1 MFSGI
6 VGGKFP
12 PSAGFERNPVIGQ
25 CGCPPGLLPARRK
38 GGAIGMQAWTAFYTV
53 IGGASAALLG
63 LLFIAISVNAAAT
76 MGPGQENSRLRA
88 EQAFQNYLVVL
99 MVALLSL
106 FPEISIAT
114 FGRVSLMVTAVW
126 IAWVFVRLWQMIASP
141 GSLVTRW
148 IVLRGHVSTLIGF
161 GMLIVAAL
169 RMALGGQDERDW
181 FAAATIVL
189 LFSAITVS
197 WDFLIGIAR
206 TEARSKT

>member
-1 MFSGI
+1 
-6 VGGKFP
+6 
-12 PSAGFERNPVIGQ
+12 
-25 CGCPPGLLPARRK
+25 
-38 GGAIGMQAWTAFYTV
+38 MQAWTAFYSV

-63 LLFIAISVNAAAT
+63 LLFIAISVNAVAT
-76 MGPGQENSRLRA
+76 MGPGQDNSRLRA

-106 FPEISIAT
+106 FPDISIAT
-114 FGRVSLMVTAVW
+114 FGKVSLLVTAVW

-141 GSLVTRW
+141 GSLATRW
-148 IVLRGHVSTLIGF
+148 TVLRGHISSLIGF
-161 GMLIVAAL
+161 GMLTVAAV
-169 RMALGGQDERDW
+169 RMAVMGQDERDW

-206 TEARSKT
+206 TEASSKK

>member
-1 MFSGI
+1 
-6 VGGKFP
+6 
-12 PSAGFERNPVIGQ
+12 
-25 CGCPPGLLPARRK
+25 
-38 GGAIGMQAWTAFYTV
+38 
-53 IGGASAALLG
+53 
-63 LLFIAISVNAAAT
+63 
-76 MGPGQENSRLRA
+76 
-88 EQAFQNYLVVL
+88 
-99 MVALLSL
+99 
-106 FPEISIAT
+106 
-114 FGRVSLMVTAVW
+114 
-126 IAWVFVRLWQMIASP
+126 MIASP

-206 TEARSKT
+206 TEARGGK